1 MTSFVSF
8 VVACFVSFVVAF
20 LGCLNA
26 CLIKER
32 VSTWLANEKERAQL
46 INKKARAQRMKN
58 ILTEQALVA
67 CNNHWIANKK
77 SNLLRITD
85 LEAQVKTYK
94 RMLVL
99 LTEKNNNAYDS
110 MKTRF
115 SLQSANR
122 NLELKRVN
130 DLLAASR
137 NMEVKL
143 EEDIRKAWYLYE

>member
-1 MTSFVSF
+1 
-8 VVACFVSFVVAF
+8 
-20 LGCLNA
+20 
-26 CLIKER
+26 
-32 VSTWLANEKERAQL
+32 
-46 INKKARAQRMKN
+46 MKN
-58 ILTEQALVA
+58 IVTEQALDA
-67 CNNHWIANKK
+67 CNNHWIANKE
-77 SNLLRITD
+77 SNLLRITE

-94 RMLVL
+94 RMPDR
-99 LTEKNNNAYDS
+99 LTKQRNNAYDLL
-110 MKTRF
+110 KTRF